1 MADPAVFDP
10 QIVHAQKLFA
20 ETLSPEKVRV
30 SLESAHDVVVVDF
43 RENPFLFAPYAGA
56 VGPGGLAHARVEEG
70 APVLAVVALEG
81 LDVVADVEEAAGLGA
96 VDDLVEG
103 VGFGGGRVGVEGDVF
118 GGEAVVVGDIVAAGL
133 VADVLVS
140 GAAVFGDVGGFDGE
154 VGWFGFGNEGFGF
167 EGERGRRLKQ

>member
-30 SLESAHDVVVVDF
+30 SLESADDVVVVDF
-43 RENPFLFAPYAGA
+43 GEYPFLLAPDAGA
-56 VGPGGLAHARVEEG
+56 VGPGGLADAGVEEG
-70 APVLAVVALEG
+70 APVRTVVALEG

-103 VGFGGGRVGVEGDVF
+103 VGFGGGRVGVERDVF
-118 GGEAVVVGDIVAAGL
+118 GG
-133 VADVLVS
+133 
-140 GAAVFGDVGGFDGE
+140 
-154 VGWFGFGNEGFGF
+154 
-167 EGERGRRLKQ
+167 